1 MKCEITIRSAL
12 GILVHTREEADSTF
26 EALRAVLARPAVQE
40 RIQPMRHAALS
51 LHCRVVTWGA
61 EEVKSDGSDG
71 SDKSDKSDKSD
82 GVEGRAAA

>member
-12 GILVHTREEADSTF
+12 GILVHTTEEAPSTF

-40 RIQPMRHAALS
+40 RIQPMRHAPLS
-51 LHCRVVTWGA
+51 LHCRVVTYSA
-61 EEVKSDGSDG
+61 AAV
-71 SDKSDKSDKSD
+71 KSD